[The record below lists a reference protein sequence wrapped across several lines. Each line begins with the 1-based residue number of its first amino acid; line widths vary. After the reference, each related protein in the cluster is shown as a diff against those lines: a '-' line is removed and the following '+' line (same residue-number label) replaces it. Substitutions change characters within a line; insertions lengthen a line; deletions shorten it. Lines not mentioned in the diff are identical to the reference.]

1 MTHEGSAHAGSDVRR
16 QRILTTYWDG
26 GGNTP
31 PQRALARELVR
42 RGHEVHVLT
51 HNSLERA
58 VTADGATF
66 HALATA
72 PQWDG
77 SQPHLPGAELEFIA
91 QGVSGS
97 AAFATDFLAVHDLLQ
112 PDASVIDVML
122 FTTLAA
128 AAERGLDFVTLNH
141 LAWNLSGRATGGLG
155 GLAKQHAGH
164 GFFELLDRAP
174 MVLATTYPE
183 FGTAHQFAP
192 HVHFVGPIREPVA
205 ATPWQRRFPERPFV
219 LVSLSSVFQEQASTL
234 QNVCEA
240 LGGLPLEVLVTTGRG
255 IAPESLPR
263 ADGIEARSFVPHDA
277 VLPHVDLVIT
287 HGGLGTAMFS
297 AGAGAPVLILPN
309 GRDQNDN
316 AERVEA
322 LGLGR
327 QLSPES
333 PPAAIAE
340 AVVTMLADEDLRAT
354 SRAFAARVQ
363 RFGDLSRAADLV
375 ERVCTREHA

>member
-1 MTHEGSAHAGSDVRR
+1 M
-16 QRILTTYWDG
+16 
-26 GGNTP
+26 
-31 PQRALARELVR
+31 
-42 RGHEVHVLT
+42 
-51 HNSLERA
+51 
-58 VTADGATF
+58 
-66 HALATA
+66 
-72 PQWDG
+72 
-77 SQPHLPGAELEFIA
+77 
-91 QGVSGS
+91 
-97 AAFATDFLAVHDLLQ
+97 
-112 PDASVIDVML
+112 
-122 FTTLAA
+122 
-128 AAERGLDFVTLNH
+128 
-141 LAWNLSGRATGGLG
+141 
-155 GLAKQHAGH
+155 
-164 GFFELLDRAP
+164 
-174 MVLATTYPE
+174 
-183 FGTAHQFAP
+183 
-192 HVHFVGPIREPVA
+192 
-205 ATPWQRRFPERPFV
+205 